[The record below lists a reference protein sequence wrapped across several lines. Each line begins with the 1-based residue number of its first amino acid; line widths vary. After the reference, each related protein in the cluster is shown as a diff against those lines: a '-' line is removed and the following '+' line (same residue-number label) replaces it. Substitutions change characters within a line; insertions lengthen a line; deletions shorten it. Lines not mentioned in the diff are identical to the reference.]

1 MKIFHL
7 VSIYFVNRNYRI
19 FPKEVY
25 SLLIPVELQ
34 KVELLGYYQNPF
46 YQHRL
51 TVITYCWCIVSILH
65 GKLKFP
71 PLYHNTTS
79 RTKDFNLTDWSQ
91 GPSQDMIVT
100 LKSFSVLVKHRVKE
114 VIVLPILLIWI
125 EYSKDITDLLKWTYL
140 ANPVIDCESFKVPSQ
155 SSFLQKN
162 YDIITFI
169 LGQSRSLTM

>member
-1 MKIFHL
+1 
-7 VSIYFVNRNYRI
+7 
-19 FPKEVY
+19 
-25 SLLIPVELQ
+25 
-34 KVELLGYYQNPF
+34 
-46 YQHRL
+46 
-51 TVITYCWCIVSILH
+51 
-65 GKLKFP
+65 
-71 PLYHNTTS
+71 
-79 RTKDFNLTDWSQ
+79 
-91 GPSQDMIVT
+91 MIVT